1 MFSALHDWGFKCS
14 TNITPI
20 ISCNKDENGEYSPYK
35 ALDTGKANYIFVTNI
50 REDGSG
56 SAEPFIGNVNYGR
69 GMLTWGHYPDLGRA
83 DAQKWWGEQYR
94 DLLDWGLDFV
104 WQDMTTPA
112 MKASIHQPDCPLLSF
127 PMDIMISDNEET
139 RYILRRLNVNQM
151 RIVIF
156 LDFHSTKQGLP
167 LLILG
172 HVALTKINV
181 SVLLIRQ

>member
-139 RYILRRLNVNQM
+139 RYILRRLNVNRM

-156 LDFHSTKQGLP
+156 LDFPRLNQTGTA
-167 LLILG
+167 IG
-172 HVALTKINV
+172 
-181 SVLLIRQ
+181 